1 MLKFAVNFSFLFQEV
16 DFLQRFHLAGQ
27 AGFKAVETNWT
38 ILDYDVA
45 TLLKTMS
52 EAGVELIHF
61 VAERSTVKDEEG
73 IIGIPG
79 READFLVTADRAFKH
94 AKALNCHKILFSHGF
109 APANP
114 ADLPK
119 HEHTIVENL
128 KKAGELAKQYEITV
142 LLEPLCRPGV
152 FVNSLKFA
160 MSILKQV
167 NMPNVK
173 LQFDF
178 YHAQKTDGN
187 LTEFL
192 RDNFDYVDHIQF
204 GQVPDRHEPDSPG
217 ELNFDFLFGLL
228 EELKYAG
235 WVSAEYFPIGKTEEG
250 LGWLQK
256 YSNK

>member
-1 MLKFAVNFSFLFQEV
+1 MLKFAANFSFLFQEV
-16 DFLQRFHLAGQ
+16 DLLQRFSLAGK
-27 AGFKAVETNWT
+27 AGFKGVETNWT
-38 ILDYDVA
+38 ILDHDIE
-45 TLLKTMS
+45 TLNRIKS

-61 VAERSTVKDEEG
+61 VAQLGTKEDDEG

-79 READFLVTADRAFKH
+79 REGDFMVTAERAFNY
-94 AKALNCHKILFSHGF
+94 AQALNCRKILFPHGF
-109 APANP
+109 APKNP

-119 HEHTIVENL
+119 HEETIVHNL
-128 KKAGELAKQYEITV
+128 KKAGELAADKNITV
-142 LLEPLCRPGV
+142 LLEPLSRPGV
-152 FVNSLKFA
+152 FVNSLKFG

-167 NMPNVK
+167 NLPNVK

-178 YHAQKTDGN
+178 FHAQKTDGN

-228 EELKYAG
+228 VELKYTG
-235 WVSAEYFPIGKTEEG
+235 WVSAEYFPTGKTEEG
-250 LGWLQK
+250 LGWLHK
-256 YSNK
+256 YNNN